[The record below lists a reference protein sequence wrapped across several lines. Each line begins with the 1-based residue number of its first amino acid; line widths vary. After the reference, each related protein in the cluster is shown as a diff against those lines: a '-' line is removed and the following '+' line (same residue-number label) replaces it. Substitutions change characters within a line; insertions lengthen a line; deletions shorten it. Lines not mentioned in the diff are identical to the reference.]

1 MLCAFSRGNCGAPA
15 ERRARNSL
23 AFWLVKV
30 RSAATM
36 SFWKAPCSPGLG
48 GSPVMTG
55 GPFRIGG
62 GGGGGGGPPD
72 GGGFDPPEGGG
83 GGLDPPEEGGVVV
96 RPVRSAGG
104 GAA

>member
-55 GPFRIGG
+55 GPFSIGG

-72 GGGFDPPEGGG
+72 GGGLDPRAEGGG
-83 GGLDPPEEGGVVV
+83 GLCPPQERGAGV
-96 RPVRSAGG
+96 RPGG
-104 GAA
+104 GARG